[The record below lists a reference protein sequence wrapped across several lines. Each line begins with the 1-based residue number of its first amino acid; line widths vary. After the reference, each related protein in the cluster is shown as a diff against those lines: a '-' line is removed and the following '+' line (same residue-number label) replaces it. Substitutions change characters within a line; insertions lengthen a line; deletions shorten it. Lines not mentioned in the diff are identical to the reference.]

1 MILTVLARSR
11 SAGQPQV
18 LWSVE
23 EVRRFPVLEIWSINI
38 YGGRPDAVVMIH
50 SPIVT
55 TQDNRDIW
63 TLGLSSWDF
72 RIHILGSVPR
82 SSSSVR
88 WKVHTQG
95 VGPVAATLHIR
106 SRSVLSRRACFPCT
120 SCRCWLY
127 REKLHAKTFPPEY
140 HTCCLLGRCTSGM
153 INNALYPSCEERT
166 HPAQMSKSKPNRKSQ
181 SACSGQ

>member
-50 SPIVT
+50 SPIIT

-72 RIHILGSVPR
+72 RIAVSGSVP
-82 SSSSVR
+82 
-88 WKVHTQG
+88 
-95 VGPVAATLHIR
+95 
-106 SRSVLSRRACFPCT
+106 
-120 SCRCWLY
+120 
-127 REKLHAKTFPPEY
+127 
-140 HTCCLLGRCTSGM
+140 
-153 INNALYPSCEERT
+153 
-166 HPAQMSKSKPNRKSQ
+166 
-181 SACSGQ
+181 